1 MSTFPE
7 HNDEEHPNH
16 KFQCRCHFGFEV
28 YTDGPGWERVCD
40 KPLTNRFRWHAL
52 LPSLRQ
58 HLAFP
63 MPPWPWRERRT
74 NGVAPVS
81 CRRREHG
88 QPSHACYND
97 CSGRGVCMRGAH
109 QPPPAPPAA
118 SARGDALAEAWKRQ
132 EPPRVVA
139 GRFLRLRRRFFW
151 HRLLAGP
158 GAGSARG
165 GELQLVSSGPHPRG

>member
-63 MPPWPWRERRT
+63 MPPWPWRVRRT